1 MLAQQLRNG
10 IVIGSIYALFALGIT
25 LVFGINHI
33 LNLAHGAVFMWSAF
47 AVLYVIATLDLP
59 LMVAVLAAALTG
71 GVLAVALRGR
81 RRSGAR
87 STQWPQS

>member
-33 LNLAHGAVFMWSAF
+33 LNLAHGAVFMWGAF
-47 AVLYVIATLDLP
+47 AVLCVIATLDLP

-71 GVLAVALRGR
+71 GVLAVALRGL